1 MSDTIKHSEV
11 TVEPAI
17 DEDIE
22 ELSSLDEDSQ
32 LAIVY
37 NRLEQFCVDLELQGV
52 EQHIVDSVILSV
64 FVDRMTVLGDRDQF
78 DELLAEALLEEW
90 PEITLH

>member
-1 MSDTIKHSEV
+1 MSDTIKDSVESEDTQSV
-11 TVEPAI
+11 
-17 DEDIE
+17 

-37 NRLEQFCVDLELQGV
+37 NRLEQFCIDLELQGV
-52 EQHIVDSVILSV
+52 EQHVVDSVILSL
-64 FVDRMTVLGDRDQF
+64 FVDRMTVLGDREQF

-90 PEITLH
+90 PEITVH